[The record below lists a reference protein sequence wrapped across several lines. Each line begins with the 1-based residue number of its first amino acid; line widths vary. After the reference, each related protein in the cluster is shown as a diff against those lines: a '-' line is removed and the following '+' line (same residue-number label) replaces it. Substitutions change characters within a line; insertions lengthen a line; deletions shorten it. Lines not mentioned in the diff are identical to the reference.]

1 MEELMG
7 VIKSFSGN
15 FAPVNFMFCDGRLLS
30 IAQNSALFSLLG
42 TTYGGDGITTFAL
55 PNLNG
60 RYPLGVGS
68 NGNQTYVLGEQSGT
82 PQTTIMSMNLPSITS
97 QLKVAKANA
106 TSASPSATSSIAIPG
121 TTVGRDFTAV
131 PSFIDN
137 ATPASVTILNP
148 QSVMFMGQNLPI
160 DNMIPYMGMNYIICV
175 QGIYPSRP

>member
-30 IAQNSALFSLLG
+30 ITQNSALFSLLG
-42 TTYGGDGITTFAL
+42 TNYGGDGVSTFAL
-55 PNLNG
+55 PKLNG

-68 NGNQTYVLGEQSGT
+68 NGSQTYVLGEQSGT
-82 PQTTIMSMNLPSITS
+82 PQTIIMSMNLPSITS
-97 QLKVAKANA
+97 QLKVANANA
-106 TSASPSATSSIAIPG
+106 TSASPAATSSIAIPG

-137 ATPASVTILNP
+137 AAPQSDTFLNP
-148 QSVMFMGQNLPI
+148 QSVMFIGQNQPI
-160 DNMIPYMGMNYIICV
+160 NNMIFYMGMNYIICV